1 MKYYYNDFG
10 LFRDRHRAIGGLRN
24 TTPQNGSAQSVNSQ
38 EFFVS
43 SNGDEE
49 IKEQSTPRR

>member
-10 LFRDRHRAIGGLRN
+10 LQRDRHRAIGGLRN
-24 TTPQNGSAQSVNSQ
+24 TTPQNGSALSVNSQ
-38 EFFVS
+38 DFIVS

-49 IKEQSTPRR
+49 IKEQNSP